1 MDPSIAA
8 DQTVFTDI
16 SRTFMYTI
24 VRENGRIGD
33 ILVNVV
39 TTYNQVREPHDTLLL
54 AIKTYER

>member
-1 MDPSIAA
+1 MDPSIAT

-39 TTYNQVREPHDTLLL
+39 TTYNQVRESHDTLF
-54 AIKTYER
+54 IH